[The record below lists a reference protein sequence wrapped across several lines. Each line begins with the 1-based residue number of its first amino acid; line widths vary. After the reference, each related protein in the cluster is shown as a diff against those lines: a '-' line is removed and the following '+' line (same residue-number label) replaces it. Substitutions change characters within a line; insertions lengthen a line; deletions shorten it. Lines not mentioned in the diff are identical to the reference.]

1 MTSNKNYIN
10 NPKQGDLLMYY
21 QPDNPDGIIIEKL
34 QVDSVGSVAG
44 YLRTGDIFS
53 VISVNNFYLDDF
65 NFRYLTILTTNGIH
79 GCITD
84 RLDAWVSP

>member
-10 NPKQGDLLMYY
+10 NPKQGDLLKYY
-21 QPDNPDGIIIEKL
+21 QSDNPDGIIIEKL

-53 VISVNNFYLDDF
+53 VISVNSTLMTSTSDIS
-65 NFRYLTILTTNGIH
+65 R
-79 GCITD
+79 
-84 RLDAWVSP
+84 S